1 MRDERP
7 LSHVSAPVL
16 ALLAAGLALQIGLH
30 AVTPEPQAKAQ
41 DLTQP
46 PAASLLRLAS
56 LGDPIALAKILMLQ
70 LQAFDYQSGSKI
82 PYKELDYA
90 RVEAWLSRILELD
103 PGGQYP
109 LLAAS
114 RLYAE
119 VPDEARQRSMLD
131 FVYRQYLLD
140 PNRRWPW
147 LAHATFLAKHRLQDM
162 DLALKYAAALQK
174 YTTAKDVPAWATT
187 MEIFIREDMNE
198 LETAR
203 VMIGG
208 LLASGRI
215 TDRGELNF
223 LDGRLREIEERLK
236 QGAPRNAKVDCQNI
250 DICDGILT
258 KPGAIRPQ
266 KCEICHFRPGT
277 DIADKAEPLTFPWG
291 NNMKTKQTGFT
302 LVEIAI
308 VLVIIGLLLG
318 GILKGQEMITQAKI
332 KNVVNDFNGITAAM
346 NSYQD
351 RYRALPGDDL
361 NAAGRWGTNAG
372 RLG

>member
-7 LSHVSAPVL
+7 LNHVSRPVL

-30 AVTPEPQAKAQ
+30 AALPGPRARAP
-41 DLTQP
+41 DLMPP
-46 PAASLLRLAS
+46 PATPLLRLAG
-56 LGDPIALAKILMLQ
+56 LGEPIALAKILMLQ
-70 LQAFDYQSGSKI
+70 LQAFDYRSGSKI

-90 RVEAWLSRILELD
+90 RVEAWLARILELD
-103 PGGQYP
+103 PDGQYP

-147 LAHATFLAKHRLQDM
+147 LAHATFLAKHRLKDM
-162 DLALKYAAALQK
+162 GLALKYAAALQK

-187 MEIFIREDMNE
+187 MEIFIREDLNE

-215 TDRGELNF
+215 TDPGELKF

-236 QGAPRNAKVDCQNI
+236 Q
-250 DICDGILT
+250 
-258 KPGAIRPQ
+258 
-266 KCEICHFRPGT
+266 
-277 DIADKAEPLTFPWG
+277 
-291 NNMKTKQTGFT
+291 
-302 LVEIAI
+302 
-308 VLVIIGLLLG
+308 
-318 GILKGQEMITQAKI
+318 
-332 KNVVNDFNGITAAM
+332 
-346 NSYQD
+346 
-351 RYRALPGDDL
+351 
-361 NAAGRWGTNAG
+361 AAGKKR
-372 RLG
+372 R

>member
-7 LSHVSAPVL
+7 LSHVSRPVL

-46 PAASLLRLAS
+46 PSASLLRLAS
-56 LGDPIALAKILMLQ
+56 LGDPIALGKILMLQ

-82 PYKELDYA
+82 PYKDLDYA

-131 FVYRQYLLD
+131 FVYRQYLRD

-236 QGAPRNAKVDCQNI
+236 QGARE
-250 DICDGILT
+250 
-258 KPGAIRPQ
+258 R
-266 KCEICHFRPGT
+266 H
-277 DIADKAEPLTFPWG
+277 
-291 NNMKTKQTGFT
+291 
-302 LVEIAI
+302 
-308 VLVIIGLLLG
+308 
-318 GILKGQEMITQAKI
+318 
-332 KNVVNDFNGITAAM
+332 
-346 NSYQD
+346 
-351 RYRALPGDDL
+351 
-361 NAAGRWGTNAG
+361 
-372 RLG
+372 

>member
-46 PAASLLRLAS
+46 PATSLLRLAS

-131 FVYRQYLLD
+131 FVYRQYLRD

-236 QGAPRNAKVDCQNI
+236 QGSPAK
-250 DICDGILT
+250 
-258 KPGAIRPQ
+258 R
-266 KCEICHFRPGT
+266 
-277 DIADKAEPLTFPWG
+277 
-291 NNMKTKQTGFT
+291 
-302 LVEIAI
+302 
-308 VLVIIGLLLG
+308 
-318 GILKGQEMITQAKI
+318 
-332 KNVVNDFNGITAAM
+332 
-346 NSYQD
+346 
-351 RYRALPGDDL
+351 
-361 NAAGRWGTNAG
+361 
-372 RLG
+372 